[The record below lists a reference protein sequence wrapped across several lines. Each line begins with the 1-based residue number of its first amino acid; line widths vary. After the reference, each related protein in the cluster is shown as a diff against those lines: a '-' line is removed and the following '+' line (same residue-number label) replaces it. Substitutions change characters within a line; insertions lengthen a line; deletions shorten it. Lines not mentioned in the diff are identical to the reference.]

1 MDFVEKHLNDPFY
14 LEGYQRISLRSRIF
28 RELVANLIAHREYTS
43 PAPATMTIYNDRVEF
58 KNPNIPHY
66 WGRIDP
72 EHFTPF
78 AKNPT
83 ICKFLSQLG
92 RYEEL
97 GSGVRNV
104 TKYHPFYAPGSVAP
118 TFTDEN
124 MFTVVVPLDTATLPV
139 TPQVTLPVTPPVT
152 LPVNKLMKLLNEAGA
167 MGNAALRERLG
178 LKDRLHLR
186 EHYVAPAMASGLI
199 EMTVP
204 EKPNSRLQKYRLTDK
219 GRAVLASTK

>member
-1 MDFVEKHLNDPFY
+1 MLMDFVEKHLNDPFY
-14 LEGYQRISLRSRIF
+14 LEGYQRVSLRSRIF

-124 MFTVVVPLDTATLPV
+124 MFTVVVPLDTATQQVTPPV
-139 TPQVTLPVTPPVT
+139 TLPVT

-186 EHYVAPAMASGLI
+186 EHYVAPAMAAGLI
-199 EMTVP
+199 EMTLP

-219 GRAVLASTK
+219 GRAVLAGTK